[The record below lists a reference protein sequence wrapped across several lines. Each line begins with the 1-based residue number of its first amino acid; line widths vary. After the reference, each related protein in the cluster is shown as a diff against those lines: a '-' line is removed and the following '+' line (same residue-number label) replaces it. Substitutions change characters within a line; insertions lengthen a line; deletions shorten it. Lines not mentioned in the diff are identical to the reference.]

1 MSFVFEVPNNVI
13 FGCGVSEQVVEWA
26 ERLNGRSVMVVCD
39 PGVKAAGIAGPL
51 LLSVI
56 YERTHSYS
64 FTLYFFSAC
73 FVVSLLL
80 AAVLKL
86 KGKTA

>member
-39 PGVKAAGIAGPL
+39 PGVKAAGIADPL
-51 LLSVI
+51 LQKLTTAFGAVC
-56 YERTHSYS
+56 
-64 FTLYFFSAC
+64 C
-73 FVVSLLL
+73 FHGVTPDPDIALVNRMTEF
-80 AAVLKL
+80 
-86 KGKTA
+86 GK